1 MKKLLLITFLLSFG
15 VSGTINAKPSFPKWE
30 FGLGP
35 AMISYPD
42 YPGSKEQ
49 NTLVL
54 FVPYFVY
61 RGRDFSI
68 NNNEVV
74 KPFFENNN
82 FELDLS
88 ASGNIPISSKEN
100 DKRLGMNDLDGSI
113 GLGPVLK
120 YTLFNNEANSVK
132 FELPL
137 EAVIASDFK
146 TIHTEGWI
154 TNPGVSYSYKKTYSS
169 KERIRLT
176 AGVSAQYA
184 SSEYHNYLYS
194 VPLQYVSNERP
205 FYKSTEG
212 FSGVNYTVGLSY
224 HFDSFWLGAF
234 WHGFDLSQAVYKDSP
249 LIDNQFSH
257 TFGLTL
263 TWNFLQSKDRV
274 YGYE

>member
-1 MKKLLLITFLLSFG
+1 MKKLLLITILFS
-15 VSGTINAKPSFPKWE
+15 SGMPQAIYAEPSLPKWE

-35 AMISYPD
+35 GMISYPD

-54 FVPYFVY
+54 PIPYIVY
-61 RGRDFSI
+61 RGKDFSI
-68 NNNEVV
+68 NNNKVV

-88 ASGNIPISSKEN
+88 ASGNIPVSSKEN
-100 DKRLGMNDLDGSI
+100 AKRAGMNDLDGSI

-120 YTLFNNEANSVK
+120 YTLFNNEANTVK
-132 FELPL
+132 FEFPF
-137 EAVIASDFK
+137 EAIIASDFK

-154 TNPGVSYSYKKTYSS
+154 TSPGVSYSYKKAYSS
-169 KERIRLT
+169 KNRIELT
-176 AGVSAQYA
+176 AGVSAQYS
-184 SSEYHNYLYS
+184 SSEYHNYLYG
-194 VPLQYVSNERP
+194 VPLQYSSNERP

-224 HFDSFWLGAF
+224 HFDNFWLGAF

-257 TFGLTL
+257 TYGLTL
-263 TWNFLQSKDRV
+263 TWNFLRSKDRV